1 MKEDNIAGS
10 HYEGDDLIAYWR
22 VIRKRRLFIA
32 TLAAISVVSTAFY
45 SIFMTDVYQAAA
57 IIVPVSG
64 KDNVQDRLS
73 AFSQQLGMI
82 PGLSMPASSSSSEI
96 VNTLNS
102 NILRR
107 EVIERNGL
115 MPSLFPERWD
125 KGSGAWREEK
135 GGTGSFMRLAAI
147 SPWKKESGPPTMW
160 DGVRR
165 LKYIIRVKSNPK
177 DNTITVTADTYDP
190 GLAAR
195 LVASFLDALND
206 HMSGESRR
214 VADST
219 RRYLEGQLRT
229 TADPLIRQKIYNLI
243 AQQIEVAM
251 MSEVKENFAFKVID
265 PPQAPDRKVGPKRLR
280 MVSLSLALSLF
291 AGAFFS
297 FFIEYSERM
306 KKNRQ
311 IL

>member
-1 MKEDNIAGS
+1 MKENDIARS
-10 HYEGDDLIAYWR
+10 HYQGDDLIAYWR
-22 VIRKRRLFIA
+22 VVRKSRLFIM
-32 TLAAISVVSTAFY
+32 TLAAISVISTALY
-45 SIFMTDVYQAAA
+45 SIFLTDVYEAAA
-57 IIVPVSG
+57 IIAPVSG

-73 AFSQQLGMI
+73 AFSQQFGMI

-107 EVIERNGL
+107 EVIERNNL
-115 MPSLFPERWD
+115 MPLLFPERWD

-135 GGTGSFMRLAAI
+135 AGKGPFMYLAAI
-147 SPWKKESGPPTMW
+147 SPWRKDDGAPTMW
-160 DGVRR
+160 DGVRS
-165 LKYIIRVKSNPK
+165 LKAIIRVKSNPK
-177 DNTITVTADTYDP
+177 DNTITVSADTYDP
-190 GLAAR
+190 GLSAR
-195 LVASFLDALND
+195 LVGSFLAALND
-206 HMSGESRR
+206 HVSGESKR

-219 RRYLEGQLRT
+219 RRYLEGQLRS

-243 AQQIEVAM
+243 AHQIEVAM

-306 KKNRQ
+306 KKNR
-311 IL
+311 